1 MSSSPLALQ
10 IFNNVSTVV
19 LALHS
24 KLYRGKNRS
33 SRYKIGKGI
42 IAVVENDSLSK
53 IIDFNKNRIITANF
67 AKHTVQIKLLENET
81 TLAEDVIESMTDAI
95 KAVTLDHVFKAYE
108 AAKMLPEKWL
118 KSKMDQ
124 LYHYAPLA
132 SHPVRY

>member
-10 IFNNVSTVV
+10 IFNNIGSVV

-33 SRYKIGKGI
+33 SRYKIGTGI

-53 IIDFNKNRIITANF
+53 IIDFNRNRIITANVVSY
-67 AKHTVQIKLLENET
+67 TVQIKLLENET
-81 TLAEDVIESMTDAI
+81 TLAEDVISSMNDAI
-95 KAVTLDHVFKAYE
+95 KAVTLDHIFKAYE

-124 LYHYAPLA
+124 LYRYTPLA
-132 SHPVRY
+132 SHPVKH